1 VKFADRLKVMRNDKG
16 ITQVQLATDLGLSKG
31 TVAMWETGK
40 REPNFD
46 MVCILSDYFDRRIDY
61 ILGHS
66 EDISSPKMT
75 EDDYEE
81 LGRYEVENSFYKT
94 IMAYLQLDG
103 HGKYAVESI
112 ISAEMHRCKE
122 QDSLFPESDY
132 LLRLKI
138 KAEKDVQ

>member
-1 VKFADRLKVMRNDKG
+1 VKFAERLKVMRGDKG

-66 EDISSPKMT
+66 EDKSSPKIT

-81 LGRYEVENSFYKT
+81 LGRYEAENNFYET
-94 IMAYLQLDG
+94 VMAYLQLDG
-103 HGKYAVESI
+103 HGKYAVESVI
-112 ISAEMHRCKE
+112 RAEMQRCKE
-122 QDSLFPESDY
+122 QESLFPESDY
-132 LLRLKI
+132 LLRLRIRKQ
-138 KAEKDVQ
+138 KDVR